1 MPFKSKAQQRWMFA
15 TRPKMAERW
24 AEHTKDFK
32 TLPDKVG
39 ATPKEGTDLMNTLSG
54 FAKAAADVQLVEKLA
69 HDTQITPTLVRHL
82 AARVNMTP
90 TAFVKAAYAD
100 PAAYTIFLKLATGVV
115 KPEQMTKGAMA
126 GAGLVGK
133 LINAMK
139 SGAQGAANFG
149 KGVAGKP
156 GGTVMATGS
165 IPFRTGQAVNTGA
178 KAVNNQAN
186 RGLDAMGVKNQTA
199 RTATKAVAGTGA
211 VGGTAGVAHQA
222 MKSPPASAPEQPG
235 QHEATVNGQIGGAE
249 AAGMNPAAQAGAG
262 APAQT
267 NGPAANPQ
275 QPQPGGLGTAGKA
288 LIAGGGAAIGAL
300 GVGAA
305 MRKRKQNKTVTAADI
320 AKDVMRHAI
329 VKKAAELHRKVA
341 ADQFVRGMDK
351 VASFMPLE
359 KQAMIR
365 KLQAAVAEGKPLS
378 HAIKLAYPHLNG
390 EQRGILATKL
400 VKVACQVKQASPGG
414 PLFKKTST
422 RQETSVK
429 MKDGAVGK
437 MKAMSS

>member
-54 FAKAAADVQLVEKLA
+54 FAKQAADAQLVEKLA

-82 AARVNMTP
+82 AARVNMSP
-90 TAFVKAAYAD
+90 AAFVKAAYAD

-149 KGVAGKP
+149 KGVAGKTGP
-156 GGTVMATGS
+156 ATTTGS
-165 IPFRTGQAVNTGA
+165 IPFRTGQAINTGA
-178 KAVNNQAN
+178 KGLNNQAN
-186 RGLDAMGVKNQTA
+186 RSLNAVGVTRPEAQRVGKIAGGTA
-199 RTATKAVAGTGA
+199 A
-211 VGGTAGVAHQA
+211 VGGTAGVANNA

-249 AAGMNPAAQAGAG
+249 AAGMNPAAQAGAA

-275 QPQPGGLGTAGKA
+275 QPPSGGLGTAGKA

-305 MRKRKQNKTVTAADI
+305 MRKRKQQKQVTAADL

-359 KQAMIR
+359 KQAMLR
-365 KLQAAVAEGKPLS
+365 KVQAAVAEGKPLS
-378 HAIKLAYPHLNG
+378 HAIKIAYPHLNG

-437 MKAMSS
+437 MKAMSN